1 MTEFVARRSS
11 PRLQGFTYEG
21 PGAYM
26 LTLNTQSHE
35 RHFADRRVVQDC
47 THLLCASA
55 ARHGLVIL
63 AYCFMPDHLHLL
75 VQGVDGSRLVPLVQ
89 HFKQVSGYRFR
100 RRMGQKLWQRSFF
113 DHVVRKEEDLRE
125 ISDYIWGNPVRA
137 GLAQSRE
144 AYPFSGP
151 FGQT

>member
-1 MTEFVARRSS
+1 MTELVARKSS
-11 PRLQGFTYEG
+11 PRLQGFAYEG
-21 PGAYM
+21 PDAYM
-26 LTLNTQSHE
+26 LTLNTQSHQ

-47 THLLCASA
+47 THHLYSSA
-55 ARHGLVIL
+55 ARHGFTIL

-75 VQGVDGSRLVPLVQ
+75 VQASDGSRLVSFVQ
-89 HFKQVSGYRFR
+89 HFKQVTGYGFR
-100 RRMGQKLWQRSFF
+100 RRTGQKLWQRSFF

-125 ISDYIWGNPVRA
+125 IADYIWGNPVRA
-137 GLAQSRE
+137 GLVESRE